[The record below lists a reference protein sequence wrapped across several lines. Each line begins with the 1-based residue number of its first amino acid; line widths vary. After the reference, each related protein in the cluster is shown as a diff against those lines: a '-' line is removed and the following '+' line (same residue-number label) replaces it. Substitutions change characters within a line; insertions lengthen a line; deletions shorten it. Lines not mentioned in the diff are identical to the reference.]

1 MRDTT
6 NNEVVYAARL
16 VKHDE
21 AYPKLVGIIKK
32 YLRTADLQ
40 PTRRTSYFDLAD
52 VDEKARAILRELGEI
67 K

>member
-1 MRDTT
+1 MSDST

-21 AYPKLVGIIKK
+21 AYPKLVGILKK
-32 YLRTADLQ
+32 YLRTAELQ
-40 PTRRTSYFDLAD
+40 TTRRQSYLDL
-52 VDEKARAILRELGEI
+52 EKARAILRKLGEI

>member
-1 MRDTT
+1 MSDST

-21 AYPKLVGIIKK
+21 AYPKLVGILKK
-32 YLRTADLQ
+32 YLRTAELQ
-40 PTRRTSYFDLAD
+40 TTRRQSYLDL
-52 VDEKARAILRELGEI
+52 EKARAILRELGEI